1 MHTDRC
7 FAPLLTTLLLLSSGN
22 KKHVGLTFLLSF
34 MHTATNTVTSM
45 TVPTIPRRTPSS
57 GVSCTRTAVDE
68 AGSGKRAEAG
78 DVIAGVIVLNYF
90 IGGELLKGK
99 SPSLIFAPTNR
110 TRP

>member
-1 MHTDRC
+1 
-7 FAPLLTTLLLLSSGN
+7 
-22 KKHVGLTFLLSF
+22 

-45 TVPTIPRRTPSS
+45 TVPTIPRRTPRS

-68 AGSGKRAEAG
+68 AGSGKRTDAG

-99 SPSLIFAPTNR
+99 ISLFNICSDCGRQGPNTMAPSYLR
-110 TRP
+110 YRR